1 MSAMAELGEDPARTA
16 EVATRAG
23 YKNLSSASLLREN
36 LMRKDLIYSPRRGLV
51 AFTVPL
57 FAAYVREHHP
67 LASFE
72 DHT

>member
-1 MSAMAELGEDPARTA
+1 MAELGDDAARTA

-23 YKNLSSASLLREN
+23 YKDLGSTSLLREN

-57 FAAYVREHHP
+57 FAEYVREHHP
-67 LASFE
+67 FASL
-72 DHT
+72 DD